1 MIPDTITSRALS
13 PVSGASVAAF
23 RIAFG
28 IVALVAIVRLFAHGW
43 IDDLY
48 IEPVHRFTYP
58 AFGWVRPLP
67 GWGMYLL
74 FAAIGALSVC
84 IAAGYRYRICV
95 ALFFL
100 GFTYAEL
107 IDRTTYLNHHYWMSL
122 AALLM
127 VFLPLN
133 NMWTVDAWRGR
144 SIRKDTVQSWVV
156 WALRAQVGLVYVFA
170 GIAKLNPDW
179 LLNAQPMRIWLYQ
192 HGDMPIFGTLLQ
204 ELWIAYA
211 ISWTGAL
218 FDLTIVG
225 WLLWSRTRPWAYVT
239 LVVFHLITW
248 LLFPKLGI
256 FPWLMIAGATVFLRP
271 DWPLHALRWV
281 RLRRL
286 PGRPLPGHLLSNH
299 LAADAATEHERA
311 ATPSSWAARAA
322 VGVLVIFALFQ
333 ALMPL
338 RHFAYPGNVRW
349 TEEGYLFA
357 WRVMLT
363 EKTGLVHYRVSDED
377 TGRTWLVTPDDYLTP
392 LQVER
397 MSFQPDLILQTAHII
412 ADDFAARGYD
422 NVQVMAEAF
431 VAWNGRTNG
440 RLIDPEVNLAEHEP
454 GIAPKPWILPYD
466 ASRKVARQRQ

>member
-13 PVSGASVAAF
+13 PISGASVAVF

-48 IEPVHRFTYP
+48 IEPVHHFTYP
-58 AFGWVRPLP
+58 GFGWVRPLP

-74 FAAIGALSVC
+74 FASLGTFAAC
-84 IAAGYRYRICV
+84 IAAGYRYRLCA
-95 ALFFL
+95 ALFFV

-122 AALLM
+122 VTLLII
-127 VFLPLN
+127 FLPHN
-133 NMWTVDAWRGR
+133 RMWAVDAWRNP
-144 SIRKDTVQSWVV
+144 SIRQDTVQSWVV
-156 WALRAQVGLVYVFA
+156 WALRAQVGVVYVFA

-179 LLNAQPMRIWLYQ
+179 LLHAQPLRIWLYQ
-192 HGDMPIFGTLLQ
+192 HGGMPIFGTLLQ
-204 ELWIAYA
+204 ELWVAYA
-211 ISWTGAL
+211 MSWAGAL

-225 WLLWSRTRPWAYVT
+225 WLLWNRTRLWAYIT
-239 LVVFHLITW
+239 LVAFHLITW

-271 DWPLHALRWV
+271 DWPLQA
-281 RLRRL
+281 LRRL
-286 PGRPLPGHLLSNH
+286 RLRWLPGRLTAN
-299 LAADAATEHERA
+299 AATEREGTL
-311 ATPSSWAARAA
+311 TPSSWAARAA
-322 VGVLVIFALFQ
+322 VGVLLIFALVQ
-333 ALMPL
+333 VLIPL

-349 TEEGYLFA
+349 TEEGYPFA

-363 EKTGLVHYRVSDED
+363 EKTGLVHYRVSDQD
-377 TGRTWLVTPDDYLTP
+377 TGRTWLVTSDDYLTP

-412 ADDFAARGYD
+412 ADDFASRGHS
-422 NVQVMAEAF
+422 NVQVMTEAF
-431 VAWNGRTNG
+431 VTWNGRPNS
-440 RLIDPEVNLAEHEP
+440 RLIDPDVNLAGLKP
-454 GIAPKPWILPYD
+454 GIAPKSWILPYEV
-466 ASRKVARQRQ
+466 SPKVARQGQ